1 MFGLALLDR
10 IASQVFP
17 EPDPNPMSE
26 LELEY
31 SPYLE
36 SGTVPD
42 SDLDLDSDLDPEY
55 LPRL

>member
-1 MFGLALLDR
+1 MIESPLK
-10 IASQVFP
+10 SSP